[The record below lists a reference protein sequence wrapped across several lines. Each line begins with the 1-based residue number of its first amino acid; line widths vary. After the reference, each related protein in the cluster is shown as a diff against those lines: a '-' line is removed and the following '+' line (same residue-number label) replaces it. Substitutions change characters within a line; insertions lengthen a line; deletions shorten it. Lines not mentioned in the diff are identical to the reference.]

1 VALRRAIV
9 HAGSWLPPRWRGFT
23 AACALYGLLLLVEA
37 VLHRLLAA
45 TSLVASLLAPSAATP
60 WFALATAVG
69 FVSLRVLTL
78 ALAPALL
85 AGWSAA
91 LLIGPPRPGGAGGRT
106 APRAAGVPAGA
117 RWRFPGRLR

>member
-1 VALRRAIV
+1 VNAPATGRATVLRALV
-9 HAGSWLPPRWRGFT
+9 HAGSRLPPRWRGFA
-23 AACALYGLLLLVEA
+23 AACALYGLLSLVEA
-37 VLHRLLAA
+37 LLHRLLAA

-60 WFALATAVG
+60 WLALATAAG

-91 LLIGPPRPGGAGGRT
+91 LLLGPSRPGCAGRRST
-106 APRAAGVPAGA
+106 AAA
-117 RWRFPGRLR
+117 RRRR